1 MYSKND
7 YRYYELYHHG
17 ILGQKWH
24 IRRFQNSDGS
34 LTAAG
39 RERYGVKSNG
49 KKVGELGD
57 KSNRAKSER
66 KKRFYKELT
75 DKLLKKYSN
84 DPRIKKEILKNL
96 NSKSEEER
104 RRSSTRLQQEM
115 IRQQNQIHQEMNRQ
129 IQRDIQNQ
137 INQQIQTDIQNQ
149 IQQQINNQI
158 NQQMMMW

>member
-57 KSNRAKSER
+57 KSNHVKSKQ
-66 KKRFYKELT
+66 KKRFYKELA

-84 DPRIKKEILKNL
+84 DPRIKKEIKKNL
-96 NSKSEEER
+96 NDKSEEER

-115 IRQQNQIHQEMNRQ
+115 IRQQNEIQQQINRQ
-129 IQRDIQNQ
+129 IQTDFQNQ
-137 INQQIQTDIQNQ
+137 INQQTQADIQNQ
-149 IQQQINNQI
+149 IQWQMMNQP
-158 NQQMMMW
+158 MMMW